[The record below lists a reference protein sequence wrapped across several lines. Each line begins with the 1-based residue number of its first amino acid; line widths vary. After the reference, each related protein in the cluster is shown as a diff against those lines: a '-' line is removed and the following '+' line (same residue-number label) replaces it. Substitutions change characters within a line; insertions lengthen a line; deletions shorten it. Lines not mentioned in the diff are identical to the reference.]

1 MDMSPEALKNLV
13 RIAVVPGFV
22 EAEDNVPAVKLRE
35 VWHIIGSHIIA
46 VRLAL
51 ILPSLIVAPF
61 CPEIRN
67 MVQVTIIPVLICRH
81 INCLLSN
88 DDGIDL
94 VFGKPG
100 NLDDLGGCT
109 IEYCGRTASLFRAA
123 RCLLRVS
130 AAAGKVVACHF
141 GFGKVS
147 GRLLT
152 GEAYNWIHGI
162 TGLIFIEIE
171 IPDTFANIE
180 FFFDGTESRSLRA

>member
-13 RIAVVPGFV
+13 RIVVVPGFV
-22 EAEDNVPAVKLRE
+22 EAEDDVTAVKLRE
-35 VWHIIGSHIIA
+35 VWYITGGHIIT

-51 ILPSLIVAPF
+51 ILPFLIVAPI
-61 CPEIRN
+61 CTKIRN
-67 MVQVTIIPVLICRH
+67 IVQVTVIPVLICRH
-81 INCLLSN
+81 INRLLSN

-100 NLDDLGGCT
+100 NLDGLGGCT
-109 IEYCGRTASLFRAA
+109 IEHFRAA

-130 AAAGKVVACHF
+130 AAAGKVVACHL
-141 GFGKVS
+141 

-162 TGLIFIEIE
+162 MGLIFIEIE
-171 IPDTFANIE
+171 IANTFAYFE
-180 FFFDGTESRSLRA
+180 FIFDGTENRGLRA